1 MADVLCIG
9 DLLIDF
15 VPTVTG
21 TGLADA
27 PAFEKAPGGAA
38 ANVAV
43 GLARLG
49 VRSAFAPAI
58 AASSMSAAVNS
69 MSALGWR

>member
-1 MADVLCIG
+1 MAAVVCFG

-27 PAFEKAPGGAA
+27 PAFVKAPGGA
-38 ANVAV
+38 
-43 GLARLG
+43 
-49 VRSAFAPAI
+49 
-58 AASSMSAAVNS
+58 
-69 MSALGWR
+69 GWWRQRGADQPL